1 MCMCVS
7 VSVCLYVCMPMCLPA
22 YVSACLCACL
32 PACLSACLPA
42 SLPACLPVG
51 LCASVHVCVY
61 RHKSNRV
68 QLGTCEK
75 ISMTWPHSS
84 QGFPP
89 MIVMRSR
96 TGDDVRSL
104 EPTIIRLIDS
114 STAQDPY
121 NAQSILTR
129 PGFFIKRAKVNHFSY
144 YSASLSQNIPEW
156 YPFLAVLNSDIL
168 WVLWVKRQQKH
179 QLPFTSHVGSQRQI
193 ACQAECQAEDLALT
207 TLLTRGKLLDRTS
220 SYFELHLPAPLGHFA
235 QPITT
240 MTTKNTSFAASRLSG
255 LVQIELRWTPGPI
268 PGWAILRFQ
277 TTQTTRVIGWQ
288 LQPAKSDALKQHKLK
303 LNSNKKWMV

>member
-1 MCMCVS
+1 
-7 VSVCLYVCMPMCLPA
+7 
-22 YVSACLCACL
+22 
-32 PACLSACLPA
+32 
-42 SLPACLPVG
+42 
-51 LCASVHVCVY
+51 
-61 RHKSNRV
+61 
-68 QLGTCEK
+68 
-75 ISMTWPHSS
+75 
-84 QGFPP
+84 
-89 MIVMRSR
+89 MI
-96 TGDDVRSL
+96 
-104 EPTIIRLIDS
+104 
-114 STAQDPY
+114 
-121 NAQSILTR
+121 
-129 PGFFIKRAKVNHFSY
+129 
-144 YSASLSQNIPEW
+144 
-156 YPFLAVLNSDIL
+156 PFLAVLNSDIL

>member
-1 MCMCVS
+1 MS
-7 VSVCLYVCMPMCLPA
+7 VCLSVCLYAYVSACLCVCLP
-22 YVSACLCACL
+22 VSACLCACL
-32 PACLSACLPA
+32 PACLLACLPA
-42 SLPACLPVG
+42 SLPARLPVG

-129 PGFFIKRAKVNHFSY
+129 PCFFIKTGQSEPLQLLFS
-144 YSASLSQNIPEW
+144 
-156 YPFLAVLNSDIL
+156 
-168 WVLWVKRQQKH
+168 
-179 QLPFTSHVGSQRQI
+179 
-193 ACQAECQAEDLALT
+193 
-207 TLLTRGKLLDRTS
+207 
-220 SYFELHLPAPLGHFA
+220 
-235 QPITT
+235 QP
-240 MTTKNTSFAASRLSG
+240 
-255 LVQIELRWTPGPI
+255 
-268 PGWAILRFQ
+268 
-277 TTQTTRVIGWQ
+277 
-288 LQPAKSDALKQHKLK
+288 
-303 LNSNKKWMV
+303 